1 MPPISVIIV
10 AINNQINGEAISPL
24 TPGRGSSLNVINE
37 DSVNRSITPNIIHC
51 GTIEKYA
58 PAAAMR

>member
-1 MPPISVIIV
+1 VPPISVIIV
-10 AINNQINGEAISPL
+10 AINKPINGEAISPF
-24 TPGRGSSLNVINE
+24 TPGRGSSLNVIKE
-37 DSVNRSITPNIIHC
+37 DSVNRPITPNMIHS